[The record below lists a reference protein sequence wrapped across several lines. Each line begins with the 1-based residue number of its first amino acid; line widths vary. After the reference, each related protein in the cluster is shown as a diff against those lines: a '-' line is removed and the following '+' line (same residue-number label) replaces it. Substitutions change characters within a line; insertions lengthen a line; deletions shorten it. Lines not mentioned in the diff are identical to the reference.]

1 MDNYEDGYC
10 YVDGEE
16 NDEEGENFWDGEVS
30 QKNFHE
36 AKSCNRPSRRQLLT
50 GAIA

>member
-16 NDEEGENFWDGEVS
+16 NDEEGENFSDGEIS
-30 QKNFHE
+30 
-36 AKSCNRPSRRQLLT
+36 
-50 GAIA
+50 